1 MNNEY
6 FSHLIALA
14 LQLEGEGQYNHAKLL
29 RAAVES
35 LMTRSASQLGLSND
49 RSQLLAETDWA
60 IQTLEAS
67 DIDPGLV
74 NALHQARAVFSE
86 GRLSNYVETPDPFV
100 CRACGNLAMDD
111 TAACPVCGSQP
122 VTFKRFRPIYW
133 LDALDPFTAQI
144 HLRATPEKVAVLLDS
159 LLDMQPSPPSSD
171 GGWSLHQAVSHLRDA
186 QGVLAFRVNLMLNH
200 ENPLLESKAVFE
212 WATNQEDQPV
222 ALGEIFEAYR
232 TSRASTIAS
241 LEKLPLLDWWRRGQ
255 HEEFGQLRLYQEV
268 SYFTCHELT
277 HLPQLE
283 SLVKHN
289 LASG

>member
-1 MNNEY
+1 MNNEH

-29 RAAVES
+29 RAAVEA
-35 LMTRSASQLGLSND
+35 LITRSASRLGLSND

-67 DIDPGLV
+67 EVSPGLV
-74 NALHQARAVFSE
+74 SALHQARAAFSE
-86 GRLSNYVETPDPFV
+86 GRLPTYVETPDPFV
-100 CRACGNLAMDD
+100 CRTCGNLAMDD
-111 TAACPVCGSQP
+111 AAVCPVCGSQP

-133 LDALDPFTAQI
+133 LEALDPFTAQI
-144 HLRATPEKVAVLLDS
+144 HLRATPEKVAALLDNLMDTRAN
-159 LLDMQPSPPSSD
+159 LLSED

-186 QGVLAFRVNLMLNH
+186 QGLLAFRVNLMLNH
-200 ENPLLESKAVFE
+200 ENPVLESKAVFE
-212 WATNQEDQPV
+212 WAAKPADHPV
-222 ALGEIFEAYR
+222 TLGEIFEAYR
-232 TSRASTIAS
+232 ASRASTIAS
-241 LEKLPLLDWWRRGQ
+241 LENLPLVDWWRRGQ
-255 HEEFGQLRLYQEV
+255 HEEFGQLRLYQQV

-289 LASG
+289 LTSS